1 MLSNAI
7 VYEGNEPYLYVS
19 CSTED
24 AAVVSPVL
32 DQLGYDGYRIWYD
45 EECTAKNIVNSAL
58 TEKVRHCAVFLVL
71 ITNNFASS
79 RTCRSALNTAVESGR
94 TVRVLFLQ
102 DVALPQSLAMQ
113 IAHAGCTVKFE
124 AITHALL
131 IQKLYADTSVKAC
144 HAPGRSF
151 YARKKKNILDL
162 VRAARSESSAEE
174 KSAPEKTRP
183 EPKKEIPPEPEEKPE
198 VKPEPKQ
205 DVKPEPKPDPKPEV
219 KPEPD
224 PEPKQ
229 EEKPIR
235 VRKVTVKPAPPEED
249 ETVLEAENEEETV
262 LDDTPDGE
270 DADEEK
276 TQLNIAA
283 TCRGLLFRLSD
294 ESCYIIE
301 ESLTRIGRSVKKC
314 DIAFTDNGSISNH
327 HADLV
332 QYRGNYYLRDADSSF
347 GTFLGDEKIEAND
360 RRMLKS
366 GAVFRLS
373 DEYFQFVCG
382 DAAEDLLV
390 RGTIVLLQNT
400 QTQEKYFLTETEQ
413 LLDRRHVWPGGTLD
427 DVKISREH
435 ARLYEE
441 DGNWFLEDVGS
452 RNGTSVNGRK
462 LGTNEP
468 SAVVD
473 GIRLKIGNT
482 VLQVRLR
489 NLQDLLRSEAE

>member
-94 TVRVLFLQ
+94 TIRVLFLQ
-102 DVALPQSLAMQ
+102 DAALPQSLALQ
-113 IAHAGCTVKFE
+113 LAHAGCTVKFE

-131 IQKLYADTSVKAC
+131 IQKLYADTSVKTC
-144 HAPGRSF
+144 HAAGRSF

-162 VRAARSESSAEE
+162 VRAARSESTAED
-174 KSAPEKTRP
+174 PRP
-183 EPKKEIPPEPEEKPE
+183 GTPPEVKPE
-198 VKPEPKQ
+198 VKPEPA
-205 DVKPEPKPDPKPEV
+205 PEV
-219 KPEPD
+219 KPEPA
-224 PEPKQ
+224 PEVKP
-229 EEKPIR
+229 EVRPEAAEKPIQI
-235 VRKVTVKPAPPEED
+235 RKVTVKPAPPEED
-249 ETVLEAENEEETV
+249 ETVMDAENEEETV
-262 LDDTPDGE
+262 LDETAAVDD
-270 DADEEK
+270 DDEEK
-276 TQLNIAA
+276 TQLNDAA
-283 TCRGLLFRLSD
+283 VCRGLLFRPAD

-332 QYRGNYYLRDADSSF
+332 QYRGNYYLRDAGSSF

-360 RRMLKS
+360 RRILTS

-373 DEYFQFVCG
+373 DEYFRFVCG
-382 DAAEDLLV
+382 DTAEDILS

-400 QTQEKYFLTETEQ
+400 QTQEKHFLTEPEQ
-413 LLDRRHVWPGGTLD
+413 LLDRRHIWPGGTLD
-427 DVKISREH
+427 DIKISREH

-441 DGNWFLEDVGS
+441 NGSWFLEDVGS

-462 LGTNEP
+462 IQPNEP
-468 SAVVD
+468 TEVTD
-473 GIRLKIGNT
+473 GMRLKLGNT
-482 VLQVRLR
+482 VLQVHLR
-489 NLQDLLRSEAE
+489 SLKDLLRSEAE